1 MSKKDVI
8 ELFKQIRK
16 DDQETIDKL
25 ISMNE
30 RILFELRDLIST
42 TRDFIKNKEAKK

>member
-1 MSKKDVI
+1 MSKKDII

-16 DDQETIDKL
+16 DDQATIDKL

-42 TRDFIKNKEAKK
+42 TKDFIKSKEVKK